1 MQDRICA
8 AGPPSHAPR
17 EDPILDQPKSD
28 SSMQSRVWYEPS
40 PLSFFSLP
48 VTIDGVF
55 PLQGYKIGSE
65 DKGFRVMHSARIA
78 PGSSSACKNI
88 PFVRASSSLYRNII
102 AVVWYL

>member
-1 MQDRICA
+1 
-8 AGPPSHAPR
+8 
-17 EDPILDQPKSD
+17 
-28 SSMQSRVWYEPS
+28 MQSRVWYEPS

-55 PLQGYKIGSE
+55 PLQGCKIGSE
-65 DKGFRVMHSARIA
+65 DKGFRVTHSTRIA

-88 PFVRASSSLYRNII
+88 PFARASSSLYRNII